1 MAQFLTLSKRN
12 GMKFDLVVLG
22 GGPAGYTGAI
32 RAAKLGM
39 SVALV
44 EKDSVGGTC
53 LNRGCIPTKA
63 LLHSSNLFRSKEEWE
78 KIGIIASDVTVDQEK
93 IYAHKEEIT
102 KTLRDGILALLKGG
116 KIAVYN
122 GEGKLTSKNTLDVNG
137 EEIEFDKLLIATGSS
152 PAALPIKGIENA
164 LNSDDVLAK
173 PIESEEIVIIGGGVI
188 GMEFASYL
196 SGIGKKVTV
205 VEAMERILP
214 MMSKEISIQLSSVV
228 KKNGVSLMT
237 GAKVVEI
244 GKDFVKVSKNDVE
257 TDIPCGVA
265 IVAIGRKANIKGIG
279 LEEVGVETNG
289 RFITVNDDMQTTVEN
304 IYAVGDAI
312 GKVQLAHFAAA
323 SAIVAVERMCGKPA
337 SIDLSVV
344 PSCVY
349 TSPEVAVCGVV
360 DFEGAKTGKFLLGAN
375 GKSLINGSNRGFIKI
390 VCDEN
395 DVVKGAEMFG
405 EGVTEL
411 IGETALAIRNNL
423 TAEQIAGTI
432 HAHPTVYEAVAEAAE
447 DIFGLATHKR

>member
-1 MAQFLTLSKRN
+1 
-12 GMKFDLVVLG
+12 MKFDLVVLG

-78 KIGIIASDVTVDQEK
+78 KIGIIANDVTVDQEK

-116 KIAVYN
+116 KIAVYS

-349 TSPEVAVCGVV
+349 TSPEVAVCGKV
-360 DFEGAKTGKFLLGAN
+360 DFEGAKQGKFLLGAN

-395 DVVKGAEMFG
+395 DVVKGAEMF
-405 EGVTEL
+405 
-411 IGETALAIRNNL
+411 
-423 TAEQIAGTI
+423 
-432 HAHPTVYEAVAEAAE
+432 
-447 DIFGLATHKR
+447 